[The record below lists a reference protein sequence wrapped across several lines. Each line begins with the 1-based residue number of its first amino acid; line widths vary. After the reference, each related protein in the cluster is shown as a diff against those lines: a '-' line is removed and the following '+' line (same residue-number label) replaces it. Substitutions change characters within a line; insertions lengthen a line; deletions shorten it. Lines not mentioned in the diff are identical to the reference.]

1 MKNELHFPTSQI
13 FLHAV
18 IAIYAKDGDATILA
32 GLSKSEEHSPQ
43 HTLSCS
49 TDRQQHLGERQNV
62 KWYAAQQHYDTGT
75 ERE

>member
-1 MKNELHFPTSQI
+1 MKNELLFPTSQI

-18 IAIYAKDGDATILA
+18 IAIDAKNGDATILA
-32 GLSKSEEHSPQ
+32 GLSHAEEHRPQ
-43 HTLSCS
+43 HTLSS
-49 TDRQQHLGERQNV
+49 SADRQQHLGERQNV

>member
-1 MKNELHFPTSQI
+1 MKNELLFPTSQI

-18 IAIYAKDGDATILA
+18 IAIDAKDGDATILA
-32 GLSKSEEHSPQ
+32 GLGKSEEHRPQ
-43 HTLSCS
+43 HSLGGSA
-49 TDRQQHLGERQNV
+49 DRQQHLGERQNV